1 MENIKICIIN
11 NLDTAEK
18 VTHKF
23 RVMQQL
29 WENDCIADIY
39 TDETPELF
47 SSIVNSNLHGL
58 ILHDY
63 ILFYNTIDTNYENLP
78 SDWDICYFRPDKKS
92 YLISNDAVQKVC
104 LNDGIITDLL
114 PQFNKY
120 IITNDEIHKID
131 A

>member
-47 SSIVNSNLHGL
+47 SSIVNSPLHGL
-58 ILHDY
+58 ILYDY
-63 ILFYNTIDTNYENLP
+63 ILFYNTIETNYENLP
-78 SDWDICYFRPDKKS
+78 PDWDICYFRPDKKS
-92 YLISNDAVQKVC
+92 YLISNHAAQKVR
-104 LNDGIITDLL
+104 
-114 PQFNKY
+114 
-120 IITNDEIHKID
+120 
-131 A
+131 